1 MTVLES
7 FVGTYE
13 GSGEWF
19 DSSGKSSTY
28 SVRQTNSATPDGFEI
43 AFKHDFA
50 DGTVVDARFQMTW
63 VAPHIFR
70 VSVAGASLGHGYLLD
85 GYCHYHLETG
95 QAFVE
100 ASYCITGDTIDDF
113 GSSTKNA
120 EGNYIAWKEVLR
132 NTRHTMNP
140 SSAIAPMSQEQ
151 RRPTR

>member
-1 MTVLES
+1 VAVTVLAS
-7 FVGTYE
+7 LAGTYE

-19 DSSGKSSTY
+19 DSSGTSSTY

-70 VSVAGASLGHGYLLD
+70 VSAGGAPLGHGYLLD
-85 GYCHYHLETG
+85 AYCHYHLETG
-95 QAFVE
+95 KAFVE
-100 ASYCITGDTIDDF
+100 ASCRVNGDTIEVF

-120 EGNYIAWKEVLR
+120 EGHYIAWKEVLR
-132 NTRHTMNP
+132 RT
-140 SSAIAPMSQEQ
+140 A
-151 RRPTR
+151 